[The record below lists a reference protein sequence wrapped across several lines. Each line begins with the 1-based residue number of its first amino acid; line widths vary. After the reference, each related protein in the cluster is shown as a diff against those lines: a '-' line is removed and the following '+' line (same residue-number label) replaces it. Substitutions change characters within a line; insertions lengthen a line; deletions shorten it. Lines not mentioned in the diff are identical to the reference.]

1 MTALNYGKCFNKCQ
15 KLFTLLPLNC
25 FAQTK
30 TGNITVCAHF
40 FWVLGYKVK
49 TLKPTKYKFIV
60 IKTLYGNI
68 T

>member
-25 FAQTK
+25 FAQAK

-49 TLKPTKYKFIV
+49 TLKPTKK
-60 IKTLYGNI
+60 
-68 T
+68 